1 MKCPK
6 CSYLGFETGDRCKNC
21 GYDFSLVTDPSGPGD
36 IDLTFRSRDDSN
48 SPVSPQWDDTF
59 DVAPAASPSSP
70 DVLDPVWPASEP
82 VTAEAESVV
91 GEPVGAAPATTEA
104 ERTDRAGRRL
114 PLFTQA
120 SDDFSDLPLIGLPA
134 APRPPLAVRRT
145 PRTPRLRTLPR
156 ASRSFALGPELEFGD
171 IAPKT
176 STAESVSDVIARID
190 ARLATQPPPHAEASG
205 AARRL
210 GAAAIDH
217 LLLSAVDLSVIYLTL
232 RMAGLSMAEW
242 AALPPVPLV
251 AFLLF
256 VKLLYFC
263 AFTAVG
269 GQTIGK
275 MAARIRVVTTADASV
290 DGARAVKRAFAGAVS
305 AALLGLGY
313 LPALVGSEHRALHDR
328 VTDTRVVAL
337 PSI

>member
-6 CSYLGFETGDRCKNC
+6 CSYLGFETGNRCKNC

-36 IDLTFRSRDDSN
+36 IDLTFRSRGDSN
-48 SPVSPQWDDTF
+48 SPVSSQWDDTF
-59 DVAPAASPSSP
+59 DGALAASPSSP
-70 DVLDPVWPASEP
+70 YILDPVRPASEP

-91 GEPVGAAPATTEA
+91 AEPVDAAPATAQA
-104 ERTDRAGRRL
+104 ERTDRRL
-114 PLFTQA
+114 PLFSQA
-120 SDDFSDLPLIGLPA
+120 FDDFGDEPLIRLPA

-145 PRTPRLRTLPR
+145 PRTPRLRTASR

-171 IAPKT
+171 IAPET
-176 STAESVSDVIARID
+176 PAVESVSDVIARID
-190 ARLATQPPPHAEASG
+190 ARLAAQPPQAPQAEASG

-217 LLLSAVDLSVIYLTL
+217 LLLSVVDLSVIYLTL

-242 AALPPVPLV
+242 AALPPEPLA

-256 VKLLYFC
+256 VKLSYFC

-275 MAARIRVVTTADASV
+275 MAARIRVVTTEDASV

-305 AALLGLGY
+305 AALFGLGY

-328 VTDTRVVAL
+328 VTDTRVITL

>member
-21 GYDFSLVTDPSGPGD
+21 GYDFSLVTNLSGPGD
-36 IDLTFRSRDDSN
+36 IDVDLTFRSRDDSN
-48 SPVSPQWDDTF
+48 LPVSPQWDDTF
-59 DVAPAASPSSP
+59 DGALAASPSSP
-70 DVLDPVWPASEP
+70 DISDPVLAASEP
-82 VTAEAESVV
+82 VTARAE
-91 GEPVGAAPATTEA
+91 PATAEA
-104 ERTDRAGRRL
+104 ERTDGRL
-114 PLFTQA
+114 PLFTRTF
-120 SDDFSDLPLIGLPA
+120 DDFGDEPLIKLPA

-145 PRTPRLRTLPR
+145 PRTPRLRTVSK
-156 ASRSFALGPELEFGD
+156 ASRSFVRGPELEFGD
-171 IAPKT
+171 EAPAT
-176 STAESVSDVIARID
+176 PTVESVADVLARID
-190 ARLATQPPPHAEASG
+190 ARLVAAPPPQAEVSG

-210 GAAAIDH
+210 AAAAVDH
-217 LLLSAVDLSVIYLTL
+217 LLLSAIDLSVIYLTL
-232 RMAGLSMAEW
+232 RVAGLSMAEW
-242 AALPPVPLV
+242 TALPPLPLA

-256 VKLLYFC
+256 VKLSYFC

-275 MAARIRVVTTADASV
+275 MAARIRVVTTEDASV

-328 VTDTRVVAL
+328 VTHTRVIAL

>member
-1 MKCPK
+1 M
-6 CSYLGFETGDRCKNC
+6 GDRCKNC
-21 GYDFSLVTDPSGPGD
+21 GYDFSLATDVSGPGD
-36 IDLTFRSRDDSN
+36 IDLTFLPRDDSDR
-48 SPVSPQWDDTF
+48 PASPQWDGSLDR
-59 DVAPAASPSSP
+59 ALAASPFSP
-70 DVLDPVWPASEP
+70 GISDPVRLASEP
-82 VTAEAESVV
+82 VGGRPTTA
-91 GEPVGAAPATTEA
+91 EA
-104 ERTDRAGRRL
+104 ERTDRRL
-114 PLFTQA
+114 PLFAQA
-120 SDDFSDLPLIGLPA
+120 SGDFGDEPLIRLPV

-145 PRTPRLRTLPR
+145 PRTPRLRTVPR
-156 ASRSFALGPELEFGD
+156 MSRSSAMGPELEFGD
-171 IAPKT
+171 VAPET
-176 STAESVSDVIARID
+176 PAVESVSDVISRID
-190 ARLATQPPPHAEASG
+190 ARLALATQPVQVETSG

-232 RMAGLSMAEW
+232 RMTGLSMAEW
-242 AALPPVPLV
+242 AALPPVPLA

-256 VKLLYFC
+256 VKLSYFF

-275 MAARIRVVTTADASV
+275 MAARIRVVTAENASV

-313 LPALVGSEHRALHDR
+313 LPAVVGSEHRALHDR
-328 VTDTRVVAL
+328 ATDTRVIAL

>member
-70 DVLDPVWPASEP
+70 DVLDPVRPASEA

-91 GEPVGAAPATTEA
+91 GEPAGAAPATAEA
-104 ERTDRAGRRL
+104 ERTDRTGRL

-120 SDDFSDLPLIGLPA
+120 FDDFGDEPLIRLPS

-145 PRTPRLRTLPR
+145 PRRPRLRTAPR
-156 ASRSFALGPELEFGD
+156 ASRSFAPGPELEFGD
-171 IAPKT
+171 IVPETPAG
-176 STAESVSDVIARID
+176 ESVSDVIARID
-190 ARLATQPPPHAEASG
+190 ARLATQPPPQAEASG

-210 GAAAIDH
+210 GAAVVDH

-242 AALPPVPLV
+242 AALPPLPLA

-256 VKLLYFC
+256 VKLSYFC

-290 DGARAVKRAFAGAVS
+290 DGSRAVKRAFAGAIS

-328 VTDTRVVAL
+328 VTETRVIAL